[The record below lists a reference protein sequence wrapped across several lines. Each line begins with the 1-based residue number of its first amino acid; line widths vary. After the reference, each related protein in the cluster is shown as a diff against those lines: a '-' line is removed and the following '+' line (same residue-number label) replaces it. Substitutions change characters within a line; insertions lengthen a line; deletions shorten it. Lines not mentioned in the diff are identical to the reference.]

1 MQQRLLGELGS
12 PRVRD
17 DLHSALY
24 TVVRGALN
32 IEESLEYELAQ
43 QKGGQRIAT
52 VELQVQGDMVK

>member
-1 MQQRLLGELGS
+1 
-12 PRVRD
+12 
-17 DLHSALY
+17 LY